1 MRSVTIFCA
10 MTSIACSPQSAPQT
24 ETKASSTQSE
34 TQAPAPKK
42 VLTIYSGRSALL
54 VEPLLQKFAEKKGI
68 ELKLRF
74 DKSTEKLANRLAME
88 GAKSPA
94 DLFFAQAVGYLT
106 LLGDKGL
113 IEPLEKRLLERV
125 PAQHRS
131 QSGHW
136 VGTSGRLRVMVYS
149 PDRVKDLPKSL
160 SDLADPRFKGRVGWA
175 PGNASLHAHI
185 AALRQ
190 HWGQEKTTAWLKAM
204 KANEPVV
211 YPKNSPQV
219 RAVSS
224 GEIDIGWVNH
234 YYLHKLR
241 AQDPKLK
248 ASNANFE
255 AGDAGNLVM
264 LAGVGIPKASQNKEL
279 AKQLIEFL
287 LSDEGQNSFAQKAY
301 EYPARDGIKLHPD
314 VAPLGDALVKVPQA
328 AQTDL
333 AGSISLLR
341 ALSIQ

>member
-1 MRSVTIFCA
+1 MRSLSLICI
-10 MTSIACSPQSAPQT
+10 MTGIACSPQNEPTTEANNSAP
-24 ETKASSTQSE
+24 KADQQNKS
-34 TQAPAPKK
+34 PK
-42 VLTIYSGRSALL
+42 VLTVYSGRSALL
-54 VEPLLQKFAEKKGI
+54 VEPLLQAFAKKKGI

-74 DKSTEKLANRLAME
+74 DKSTEKLANRLVME
-88 GAKSPA
+88 GAESPA

-106 LLGDKGL
+106 LLGEKGL
-113 IEPLEKRLLERV
+113 IKPLDQTILDQV
-125 PAQHRS
+125 PAQNRS
-131 QSGHW
+131 ASGHW

-149 PDRVKDLPKSL
+149 PERVKVLPKSL
-160 SDLADPRFKGRVGWA
+160 SELADPQFKGRVGWA

-248 ASNANFE
+248 AANANFA

-264 LAGVGIPKASQNKEL
+264 LAGVGIPKSSKNKEL
-279 AKQLIEFL
+279 AKQLIAFL
-287 LSDEGQNSFAQKAY
+287 LSDEGQNYFVQKAY
-301 EYPARDGIKLHPD
+301 EYPAREGIKLHPD
-314 VAPLGDALVKVPQA
+314 VTPLGNALVQIPQA

-333 AGSISLLR
+333 AGSLSLLR

>member
-1 MRSVTIFCA
+1 
-10 MTSIACSPQSAPQT
+10 MTSIACSPQNTPKGASKSPNP
-24 ETKASSTQSE
+24 KAE
-34 TQAPAPKK
+34 TQTQTPK

-54 VEPLLQKFAEKKGI
+54 VEPLLQAFAKNKGI

-74 DKSTEKLANRLAME
+74 DKSTEKLANRLVME

-106 LLGDKGL
+106 LLGEKDL
-113 IEPLEKRLLERV
+113 IEPLDQKILGQV
-125 PAQHRS
+125 PAENRS
-131 QSGHW
+131 PSGHW

-149 PDRVKDLPKSL
+149 PERVKVLPTSL
-160 SDLADPRFKGRVGWA
+160 SELADPRFKGRVGWA

-185 AALRQ
+185 AALRL

-241 AQDPKLK
+241 AQDPKIK
-248 ASNANFE
+248 AANANFA

-264 LAGVGIPKASQNKEL
+264 LAGVGIPKSSKNKEL
-279 AKQLIEFL
+279 AKQLIAFL
-287 LSDEGQNSFAQKAY
+287 LSDEGQNYFAQKAY
-301 EYPARDGIKLHPD
+301 EYPAREGIKLHPN
-314 VAPLGDALVKVPQA
+314 VTPLGNAWVQVPQA

-333 AGSISLLR
+333 AGSLSLLR

>member
-1 MRSVTIFCA
+1 
-10 MTSIACSPQSAPQT
+10 MTGLACSPQTESTTEANNSAP
-24 ETKASSTQSE
+24 KADQKNKS
-34 TQAPAPKK
+34 PK
-42 VLTIYSGRSALL
+42 VLTVYSGRSALL
-54 VEPLLQKFAEKKGI
+54 VEPLLQAFAKKNGI

-74 DKSTEKLANRLAME
+74 DKSTEKLANRLVME
-88 GAKSPA
+88 GTKSPA

-106 LLGDKGL
+106 LLSDKGL
-113 IEPLEKRLLERV
+113 IEPLDQSILSQV
-125 PAQHRS
+125 PVKHRS
-131 QSGHW
+131 ASGHW

-149 PDRVKDLPKSL
+149 PERVRNPPRSL
-160 SDLADPRFKGRVGWA
+160 SELADPRFKGRVGWA

-185 AALRQ
+185 AALRH
-190 HWGQEKTTAWLKAM
+190 HWGEDKTASWLKAM
-204 KANEPVV
+204 KANKPVV

-241 AQDPKLK
+241 AQDPTLK
-248 ASNANFE
+248 AANANFK

-264 LAGVGIPKASQNKEL
+264 LAGVGIPKSSKNKEL

-287 LSDEGQNSFAQKAY
+287 LSDEGQNYFAQKAY
-301 EYPARDGIKLHPD
+301 EYPARDGVKLHPD
-314 VAPLGDALVKVPQA
+314 VRPLGNTLVQVPQA

-333 AGSISLLR
+333 EGSLSLLR